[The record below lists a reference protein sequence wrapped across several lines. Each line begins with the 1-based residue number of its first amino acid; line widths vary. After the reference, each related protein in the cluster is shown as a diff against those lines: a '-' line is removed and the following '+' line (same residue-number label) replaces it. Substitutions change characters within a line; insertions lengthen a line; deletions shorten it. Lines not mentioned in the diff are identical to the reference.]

1 MKKILHYVPELYFM
15 GLGVF
20 WAVEN
25 YTASGYK
32 NYIAVSVV
40 WLMFIQ
46 IIYQNRI
53 LGIIYGNIMA
63 VFSIYMIGA
72 TISEFN
78 QYDPVGIE
86 AALVLL
92 FGFGVF
98 IPALTMAAGMI
109 YKSLKA
115 KQDYDESVLT
125 VTY

>member
-1 MKKILHYVPELYFM
+1 MKKILRYVPELYFM
-15 GLGVF
+15 GLGIF

-53 LGIIYGNIMA
+53 LGLIYGNIMA
-63 VFSIYMIGA
+63 VFSIYMISA
-72 TISEFN
+72 TISEYN
-78 QYDPVGIE
+78 QYDSSGIE
-86 AALVLL
+86 GGLVLL
-92 FGFGVF
+92 FGLGLF
-98 IPALTMAAGMI
+98 IPALTMSAGMI